1 MKIMNSKK
9 AIRTIAITSN
19 TSWYLYNFRKN
30 TIISLINT
38 GFDVY
43 TISPLDDYS
52 EKLVNLG
59 AKHINIKIDSASK
72 NPFIDLYTLISF
84 YKICNQFKF
93 DVVLNFTPKNN
104 IYGTLAAK
112 LNKIK
117 VINNIAGLGTLFIND
132 NLSSKLARN
141 LYRYSQKYANKIFF
155 QNNDDLTLFL
165 ERNYVKESQIDR
177 LPGSG
182 VDLSRFTLSLSE
194 NKEKL
199 RFILIARML
208 YEKGITF
215 YIDAA
220 RILKEKYDNK
230 VEFCLL
236 GFVGINNPSAITNE
250 QMNNWVSEG
259 IINYLGTSD
268 TVEQEIAKADCI
280 VLPSFYRE
288 GVPKTLLEAGAMG
301 KPIITT
307 DNVGCRETVTH
318 GLNGYLCQPKSVSS
332 LVDAIDT
339 FIKLPYEK
347 KLEMGKNS
355 RKKIETEF
363 DEKIVIN
370 KYLDALKEIL

>member
-1 MKIMNSKK
+1 MNMNNKK
-9 AIRTIAITSN
+9 KKNIAITSN

-30 TIISLINT
+30 TIIFLINS
-38 GFDVY
+38 GFNVY
-43 TISPLDDYS
+43 AISPFDEYS
-52 EKLVNLG
+52 EKLEMLG
-59 AKHINIKIDSASK
+59 AIHIDIKINSASK
-72 NPFIDLYTLISF
+72 NPFIDLYTLLSF
-84 YKICNQFKF
+84 YKLFKLFKF
-93 DVVLNFTPKNN
+93 DVILNFTPKNN

-132 NLSSKLARN
+132 NITSRLARN
-141 LYRYSQKYANKIFF
+141 LYRYSQKYADKIFF
-155 QNNDDLTLFL
+155 QNNDDLSLFL
-165 ERNYVKESQIDR
+165 EKNYVKKSKIDR

-182 VDLSRFTLSLSE
+182 VDLSRFKLSLSE
-194 NKEKL
+194 NKHKL
-199 RFILIARML
+199 RFLLIARML

-215 YIDAA
+215 YVDAA
-220 RILKEKYDNK
+220 RILKEKHGNN

-236 GFVGINNPSAITNE
+236 GFVGVNNPSAITNE
-250 QMNNWVSEG
+250 QMNSWLSEG
-259 IINYLGTSD
+259 IINYLGTTD
-268 TVEQEIAKADCI
+268 AVEYEIAKADCI

-307 DNVGCRETVTH
+307 NNVGCRETVTH

-355 RKKIETEF
+355 RKKIEAEF
-363 DEKIVIN
+363 DEQIVIK

>member
-1 MKIMNSKK
+1 MNNKK
-9 AIRTIAITSN
+9 TIRTIAITSN

-43 TISPLDDYS
+43 TISPFDDYS

-93 DVVLNFTPKNN
+93 DVILNFTPKNN

-132 NLSSKLARN
+132 NISSKLARN

-165 ERNYVKESQIDR
+165 ERNYVKKSQIDR

-220 RILKEKYDNK
+220 RILKKKYDNK

-236 GFVGINNPSAITNE
+236 GFVGVNNPSAITHE

-318 GLNGYLCQPKSVSS
+318 GFNGYLCQPKSVSS

-339 FIKLPYEK
+339 FIKLPYEN
-347 KLEMGKNS
+347 KLKMGENS

-370 KYLDALKEIL
+370 KYLDALKEIFQD

>member
-1 MKIMNSKK
+1 MIK
-9 AIRTIAITSN
+9 IAITAN

-30 TIISLINT
+30 TIISLIEN
-38 GFDVY
+38 GFEVY
-43 TISPLDDYS
+43 TISPFDEYS
-52 EKLVNLG
+52 KKLENLG
-59 AKHINIKIDSASK
+59 TKHVNIKIDSASK

-84 YKICNQFKF
+84 YRIFNKFKF
-93 DVVLNFTPKNN
+93 NAILNFTPKNN
-104 IYGTLAAK
+104 IYATLAAK
-112 LNKIK
+112 FNQIET
-117 VINNIAGLGTLFIND
+117 INNIAGLGTLFVND
-132 NLSSKLARN
+132 NISSKLARN

-165 ERNYVKESQIDR
+165 EKNYVKTSQIDR

-182 VDLSRFTLSLSE
+182 VDLSRFTLSLSK

-199 RFILIARML
+199 RFLLIARML

-215 YIDAA
+215 YVDAA
-220 RILKEKYDNK
+220 RILKEKHGNN

-236 GFVGINNPSAITNE
+236 GFVGVNNPSAITHE
-250 QMNNWVSEG
+250 QMNSWISEG
-259 IINYLGTSD
+259 IINYLGTTDS
-268 TVEQEIAKADCI
+268 VEYEIAKADCI

-339 FIKLPYEK
+339 FINLPYEK

-355 RKKIETEF
+355 RKKIESEF
-363 DEKIVIN
+363 DEQIVIK

>member
-1 MKIMNSKK
+1 MKK
-9 AIRTIAITSN
+9 IAITSN
-19 TSWYLYNFRKN
+19 TSWYLYNFRRN
-30 TIISLINT
+30 TITSLINA
-38 GFDVY
+38 GFKVY
-43 TISPLDDYS
+43 TISPFDEYS

-59 AKHINIKIDSASK
+59 TNHININIDSASK
-72 NPFIDLYTLISF
+72 NPLVDLYTLISF
-84 YKICNQFKF
+84 YKIFNKFKF
-93 DVVLNFTPKNN
+93 DAILNFTPKNN

-112 LNKIK
+112 LNRIK
-117 VINNIAGLGTLFIND
+117 TINNIAGLGTLFISN
-132 NLSSKLARN
+132 NISSRLARN

-165 ERNYVKESQIDR
+165 EKNYVKKSQIDR

-194 NKEKL
+194 NKSQL
-199 RFILIARML
+199 RFLLIARML

-215 YIDAA
+215 YVDAA
-220 RILKEKYDNK
+220 RILKEKYGDR

-236 GFVGINNPSAITNE
+236 GFVGVNNPSAITQE
-250 QMNNWVSEG
+250 QMNNWISEG
-259 IINYLGTSD
+259 FINYLGTSD
-268 TVEQEIAKADCI
+268 FVEYEIAQADCI

-307 DNVGCRETVTH
+307 DNVGCRETVNH
-318 GLNGYLCQPKSVSS
+318 GFNGYLCQPKSVSS
-332 LVDAIDT
+332 LVHSLDL
-339 FIKLPYEK
+339 FINLPYED

-355 RKKIETEF
+355 RKKIESEF
-363 DEKIVIN
+363 DEQIVIK